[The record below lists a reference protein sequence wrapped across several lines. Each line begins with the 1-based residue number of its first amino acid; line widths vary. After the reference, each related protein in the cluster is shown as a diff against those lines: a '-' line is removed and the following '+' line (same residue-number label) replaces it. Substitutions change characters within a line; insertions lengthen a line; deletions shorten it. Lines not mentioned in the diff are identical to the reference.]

1 MGTHPI
7 FESDFDC
14 LTENKMDFLKGMY
27 RPRVKPAVN
36 HSTLL
41 ESEASDSDDQKQGQK
56 EDESEEE
63 QNNLSNIER
72 SDVKINSKMSDAFS
86 LNADQYAD
94 MTLYEK
100 LDYIST
106 LDGKLPVEYTA
117 FFDFDAS
124 TVSLSDFDAIEREM
138 EQADEKLRDYYQAK
152 LTLVLSHAAKN
163 DPFFQKKTKKKKLDQ
178 SQKKKKKKKKK

>member
-56 EDESEEE
+56 EDESEEG

-72 SDVKINSKMSDAFS
+72 SDVKINSKMSDALS
-86 LNADQYAD
+86 LNADRYAD

-100 LDYIST
+100 LDYIGT
-106 LDGKLPVEYTA
+106 LDGKLPVEYAA
-117 FFDFDAS
+117 FFDFV
-124 TVSLSDFDAIEREM
+124 TG
-138 EQADEKLRDYYQAK
+138 
-152 LTLVLSHAAKN
+152 
-163 DPFFQKKTKKKKLDQ
+163 FFEISKISIK
-178 SQKKKKKKKKK
+178 